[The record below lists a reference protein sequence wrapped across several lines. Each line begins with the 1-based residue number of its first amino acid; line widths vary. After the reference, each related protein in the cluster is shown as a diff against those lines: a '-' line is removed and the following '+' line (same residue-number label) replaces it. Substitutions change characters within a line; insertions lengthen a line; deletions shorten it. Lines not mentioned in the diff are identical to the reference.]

1 MIPVTDIIP
10 LNTQDTDLPL
20 MGVPVSEN
28 ESKIDSSFGPPL
40 SESEGYVDAG
50 NISPDFSDTHS
61 TPNTQALALQGYQSG
76 PDFQREHWL
85 NQSLHPTP

>member
-1 MIPVTDIIP
+1 MIPVTYIIP

-20 MGVPVSEN
+20 MGVLISDN

-50 NISPDFSDTHS
+50 NISPDFYDTPS
-61 TPNTQALALQGYQSG
+61 TSNPQALALEGYQPG